1 MKFNSIFLFYITVLS
16 LFVGIVSALFLVL
29 VNFLIHHLWETIPA
43 ALQLGNYYPLVLGL
57 IGGILVGFSQRYLG
71 PYPHT
76 LEETLHEFKAT
87 NTVAYKHA
95 VTRNFFAATIVL
107 SFGASLGPE
116 AALSSILGGMI
127 SWLGDQM
134 KLTLA
139 KKEQLV
145 NLSIGTMLSAIFH
158 APFVGISDSFE
169 EELKKGYISIK
180 WKKVLVYGFA
190 TIFGIIGFTL
200 VNRMFPKESV
210 LGIHRSAVIWQSKV
224 LLLIV
229 PAMVIGTLFGYF
241 FLMIEK
247 MSNQIAAKIKHP
259 FILAIA
265 AGLLI
270 GLLGMI
276 SPYFLFSGEHEL
288 LPLSKNYPELS
299 IGFLLFLA
307 VGKVILT
314 NVCFAFGWRG
324 GKIFP
329 AIFSSATIAFVMVR
343 VFPYTPGLIVGI
355 VVAASVT
362 IILKQ
367 PLVTAALLLFLF
379 PIQFF
384 PAIVLVCYLVKWMD
398 SWMNHR
404 RLIG

>member
-16 LFVGIVSALFLVL
+16 FFVGIVSALFLVL
-29 VNFLIHHLWETIPA
+29 VNFLTHNLWETIPA
-43 ALQLGNYYPLVLGL
+43 ILQVGNYYPLILGL
-57 IGGILVGFSQRYLG
+57 IGGILVGFSQRFLG

-87 NTVAYKHA
+87 NAVAYKHA

-158 APFVGISDSFE
+158 APFIGISDSLE

-190 TIFGIIGFTL
+190 TVFGIIGFTII
-200 VNRMFPKESV
+200 NQIFPKESV
-210 LGIHRSAVIWQSKV
+210 LGIHIPIVIWQSKV
-224 LLLIV
+224 LFLII
-229 PAMVIGTLFGYF
+229 PAIVIGILFGYL
-241 FLMIEK
+241 FLTIEK
-247 MSNQIAAKIKHP
+247 ISNQIAKNFNYP
-259 FILAIA
+259 FILAII
-265 AGLLI
+265 AGILI

-288 LPLSKNYPELS
+288 LPLSKDYREMS
-299 IGFLLFLA
+299 RWFLLFLA
-307 VGKVILT
+307 IGKVILT
-314 NVCFAFGWRG
+314 NLCFAFGWRG

-329 AIFSSATIAFVMVR
+329 AIFSSATIAFTMVSF
-343 VFPYTPGLIVGI
+343 FPYTPGLIVSI

-384 PAIVLVCYLVKWMD
+384 PAIVLVCYLAQYLDSRIVKR
-398 SWMNHR
+398 SR
-404 RLIG
+404 

>member
-1 MKFNSIFLFYITVLS
+1 M
-16 LFVGIVSALFLVL
+16 FLVL
-29 VNFLIHHLWETIPA
+29 VNFLIHSLWETIPTT
-43 ALQLGNYYPLVLGL
+43 LQLGNYYPLILGL
-57 IGGILVGFSQRYLG
+57 IGGTLVGFTQRFLG

-87 NTVAYKHA
+87 NAVAYKHA

-107 SFGASLGPE
+107 AFGASLGPE

-139 KKEQLV
+139 RKEQLV

-158 APFVGISDSFE
+158 APFVGISDSLE
-169 EELKKGYISIK
+169 EELKKDHISIK
-180 WKKVLVYGFA
+180 WKKVVVYGLA
-190 TIFGIIGFTL
+190 TIFGIIGFTTI
-200 VNRMFPKESV
+200 NQMFPKESV
-210 LGIHRSAVIWQSKV
+210 LGIHIPIVIWQSKV
-224 LLLIV
+224 LFLIV
-229 PAMVIGTLFGYF
+229 PAIVIGLLFGYL

-247 MSNQIAAKIKHP
+247 ISNQIAKKINHP
-259 FILAIA
+259 FILAIT

-288 LPLSKNYPELS
+288 LPFSKSYKELS
-299 IGFLLFLA
+299 RGFLLFLA
-307 VGKVILT
+307 IGKVILT
-314 NVCFAFGWRG
+314 NLCFAFGWRG

-329 AIFSSATIAFVMVR
+329 AIFSSAAIAFTIVSY
-343 VFPYTPGLIVGI
+343 FPYTPGLIVGI

-384 PAIVLVCYLVKWMD
+384 PIIVLVCYLAKSID
-398 SWMNHR
+398 SWIEKR
-404 RLIG
+404 S